1 MHFLPNAATI
11 AHHGHVAGN
20 DGGDTGL
27 VGSVANAVHKFD
39 VLVVN
44 DGVHRQ
50 VALHTLHFTL
60 PGNVAQVVN
69 GKPAR
74 AVCPHIQGFDAE
86 VN

>member
-27 VGSVANAVHKFD
+27 VGSVANALHEFD

-50 VALHTLHFTL
+50 VALHALHFTL
-60 PGNVAQVVN
+60 SGNVAQVVY
-69 GKPAR
+69 GKPTGTVR
-74 AVCPHIQGFDAE
+74 PHIQGFDAE